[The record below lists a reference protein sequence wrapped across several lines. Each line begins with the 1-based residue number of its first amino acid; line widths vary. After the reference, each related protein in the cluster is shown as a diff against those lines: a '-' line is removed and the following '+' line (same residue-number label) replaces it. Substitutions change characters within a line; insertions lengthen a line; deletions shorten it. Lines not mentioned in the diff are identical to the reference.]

1 MEAVRVSLNALG
13 ASVWTGPKTERVTG
27 GYVIRLS
34 ECQRQTSARNVR
46 EMTVVQAVLDGH
58 RGLKGAEE

>member
-1 MEAVRVSLNALG
+1 LG

-27 GYVIRLS
+27 GYVVRLS

-46 EMTVVQAVLDGH
+46 EMTVVQAVLDGY
-58 RGLKGAEE
+58 RGLKGVDM